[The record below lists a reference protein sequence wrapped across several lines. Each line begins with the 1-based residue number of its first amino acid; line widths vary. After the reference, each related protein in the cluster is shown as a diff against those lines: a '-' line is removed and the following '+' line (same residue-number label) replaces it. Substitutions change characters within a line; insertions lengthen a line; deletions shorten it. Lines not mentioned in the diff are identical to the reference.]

1 MKNPKKIKSEGISLK
16 TANII
21 MIFATLVV
29 LVMLLVELFQASSVY
44 KKLSHATDDYI
55 LMHKSAENL
64 MAASD
69 LLTDRV
75 QLFTINLEEK
85 NMTEYFNEV
94 HNTQR
99 RDKAIYDMKSIAGE
113 SEAFRQLEDAMEM
126 SNSLME
132 KEIHAMALICLVKEI
147 DSKASWEI
155 VDYVKNK
162 ITDFERELP
171 NSEKIKKA
179 QDLVHDSD
187 YYTQKAI
194 IRDKVEK
201 CSEVLIEDTHQTQ
214 DKLSTKLKNKL
225 KYVRIL
231 LIIMSFA
238 MVMVLWMT
246 SYLGINPILKGVQK
260 IKENSKIPVTGSYE
274 FRYLAKTYNKMY
286 EAFKQSIENLNYEAS
301 HDSLTGVY
309 NRAGYDVV
317 KQSLDLK
324 STAVLIIDA
333 DNFKKINDMYGHLVG
348 DQVLKKIAD
357 ALRAAFRSEDYICR
371 VGGDEFVVFMIHMQ
385 KEQKELIESKAALIN
400 KKLSDRSDGLPY
412 MSVSIGVAFGATE
425 NDIESII
432 SHADEALYK
441 VKKDK
446 STNCYFY
453 ELEQK

>member
-1 MKNPKKIKSEGISLK
+1 MKNPKNIKSEGISLK

-94 HNTQR
+94 HNIQR

-201 CSEVLIEDTHQTQ
+201 CSEVLIED
-214 DKLSTKLKNKL
+214 
-225 KYVRIL
+225 
-231 LIIMSFA
+231 
-238 MVMVLWMT
+238 
-246 SYLGINPILKGVQK
+246 
-260 IKENSKIPVTGSYE
+260 
-274 FRYLAKTYNKMY
+274 
-286 EAFKQSIENLNYEAS
+286 
-301 HDSLTGVY
+301 
-309 NRAGYDVV
+309 
-317 KQSLDLK
+317 
-324 STAVLIIDA
+324 
-333 DNFKKINDMYGHLVG
+333 
-348 DQVLKKIAD
+348 
-357 ALRAAFRSEDYICR
+357 
-371 VGGDEFVVFMIHMQ
+371 
-385 KEQKELIESKAALIN
+385 
-400 KKLSDRSDGLPY
+400 
-412 MSVSIGVAFGATE
+412 
-425 NDIESII
+425 
-432 SHADEALYK
+432 
-441 VKKDK
+441 
-446 STNCYFY
+446 
-453 ELEQK
+453 

>member
-1 MKNPKKIKSEGISLK
+1 MKTPKKIKSEGISLK

-85 NMTEYFNEV
+85 NMTDYFNEV

-99 RDKAIYDMKSIAGE
+99 RDIALYDMKSIAGD
-113 SEAFRQLEDAMEM
+113 SDAFRQLEEAMEL
-126 SNSLME
+126 SNALME
-132 KEIHAMALICLVKEI
+132 KEIHAMSLICLVKEI

-162 ITDFERELP
+162 LSDFEKELP
-171 NSEKIKKA
+171 NAEKISKA

-194 IRDKVEK
+194 IREKVEK
-201 CSEVLIEDTHQTQ
+201 CSTTLIDETHKTQ
-214 DKLSTKLKNKL
+214 DKLSNKLKNKL

-231 LIIMSFA
+231 LIIMSGA
-238 MVMVLWMT
+238 MIMVLWMT

-286 EAFKQSIENLNYEAS
+286 EAFQQSIENLNYDAS
-301 HDSLTGVY
+301 HDRLTGVY

-317 KQSLDLK
+317 KQSIDLK
-324 STAVLIIDA
+324 TTAVLVIDA
-333 DNFKKINDMYGHLVG
+333 DNFKSINDTHGHVIG
-348 DQVLKKIAD
+348 DQVLKKVAN
-357 ALRAAFRSEDYICR
+357 ALKTTFRREDYVCR
-371 VGGDEFVVFMIHMQ
+371 VGGDEFVVFMIHMD
-385 KEQKELIESKAALIN
+385 KEHSSLIEHKTELIN
-400 KKLSDRSDGLPY
+400 RKLADVSDGLPF

-425 NDIESII
+425 DNIESII
-432 SHADEALYK
+432 SHADEALYA
-441 VKKDK
+441 VKGDE
-446 STNCYFY
+446 NRDCHFY
-453 ELEQK
+453 EIES